1 MGFRLPQF
9 MKSGD
14 VEAQKDG
21 QLYPNQMETPQLRW
35 AFIRKVYSI
44 VLFQL
49 ALTVTVAAVVV
60 TVSDIPTFFRTG
72 PGLGTLVVIIIL
84 TVAIAI
90 SLWWLHNKHPWN
102 YVLLILFTI
111 FKAITIGLCCAYK
124 EGKIVLLAVI
134 LTATVFLALTLYTF
148 WAVKRGADFSFMG
161 PFLFAACIMLFTFAL
176 IQFIVPMGPWWKCT
190 FAALGAILA
199 CAFIVYDTDNIIKR
213 LSYDEYILGA
223 ISIYADIVLL
233 FLSLLGFDF

>member
-1 MGFRLPQF
+1 MGLRLPQF
-9 MKSGD
+9 MTSGD

-21 QLYPNQMETPQLRW
+21 QLYPNHMETPQLRW

-49 ALTVTVAAVVV
+49 ALTVAIAAVVV
-60 TVSDIPTFFRTG
+60 TVSDIPRFFRTG

-84 TVAIAI
+84 TVAR
-90 SLWWLHNKHPWN
+90 
-102 YVLLILFTI
+102 
-111 FKAITIGLCCAYK
+111 
-124 EGKIVLLAVI
+124 KIVLLAVI